1 MAYGMR
7 QSGWESKTLLHVIT
21 FARLDRAMLFWGM
34 EKDAPVNPGTGE
46 LQMHS

>member
-7 QSGWESKTLLHVIT
+7 QSGWESKTLLRVIT

-34 EKDAPVNPGTGE
+34 EKDAPVKPGPGE
-46 LQMHS
+46 L